1 MHTVF
6 DKSSVLLYDMY
17 VRSDIHYIIV
27 NVPCWL
33 QQTHTKRLNILGFQS
48 FQIEELTEK
57 EVQYLNKFLQQSDS

>member
-6 DKSSVLLYDMY
+6 DKSSVLLSDMY

-33 QQTHTKRLNILGFQS
+33 KQTHTKRLNILGFQS
-48 FQIEELTEK
+48 FQIEEPPEK
-57 EVQYLNKFLQQSDS
+57 EEVSFV